1 MTPRAVYYERD
12 DCVTFLSFAI
22 NWVQFATRMRT
33 KSAAADS
40 FPADAVGVR
49 HAPAGPDAR
58 IVSLVPSVTEL
69 LFALGLGANVVGR
82 TAFCIHPKP
91 AVRKVK
97 SLGGTKKIDFAKL
110 RVANPTHVVVNV
122 DENPKGMVDEIAATG
137 AEIVVTHPIEVEDNV
152 ALYRLLGAIFG
163 RADEAEALV
172 ATFESALADVDRC
185 AAALPERN
193 VLYLIWKEPSM
204 TVSADTYIARMLARI
219 RWRTMGHDPK
229 RRYPEVALDETL
241 LAGADLILLSS
252 EPFPF
257 KQHHVAELAERFPAH
272 AAKFRTIDGGLVSW
286 YGSRAIEGL
295 RYLADLAKSPI

>member
-1 MTPRAVYYERD
+1 
-12 DCVTFLSFAI
+12 
-22 NWVQFATRMRT
+22 
-33 KSAAADS
+33 
-40 FPADAVGVR
+40 
-49 HAPAGPDAR
+49 
-58 IVSLVPSVTEL
+58 
-69 LFALGLGANVVGR
+69 
-82 TAFCIHPKP
+82 
-91 AVRKVK
+91 
-97 SLGGTKKIDFAKL
+97 
-110 RVANPTHVVVNV
+110 
-122 DENPKGMVDEIAATG
+122 
-137 AEIVVTHPIEVEDNV
+137 
-152 ALYRLLGAIFG
+152 
-163 RADEAEALV
+163 
-172 ATFESALADVDRC
+172 
-185 AAALPERN
+185 
-193 VLYLIWKEPSM
+193 M